1 MSHKIDTFSA
11 ATRNRCVD
19 LVEAGIIAPAKV
31 IRVALENAVSV
42 ASLLLLTEATR
53 TGVPEPK
60 EHPHASMKTEME

>member
-1 MSHKIDTFSA
+1 MSHKIDTFRA
-11 ATRNRCVD
+11 ATRNRYVD
-19 LVEAGIIAPAKV
+19 RVEAGIIAPANV